1 MNYIFPEVFKAIWEI
16 LGISQSE
23 MSKNKQDHFYYYM
36 CRIMFKGIENPDMKI
51 SDIIK
56 LA

>member
-23 MSKNKQDHFYYYM
+23 MSKNKQDYFYYYM